1 MLANGKLLVTEFALV
16 YGGPVSTLLGS
27 AIAAYMVVWQ
37 VNVGNKD
44 VRAEITR
51 VEQNL
56 SGEISRVE
64 QNLSRR
70 ISGVEKKVDAV
81 AQVVGGVAVRREL
94 HEVAKNVK
102 QSGRGR

>member
-1 MLANGKLLVTEFALV
+1 
-16 YGGPVSTLLGS
+16 
-27 AIAAYMVVWQ
+27 MVVWQ

-51 VEQNL
+51 VEQNV
-56 SGEISRVE
+56 SKK
-64 QNLSRR
+64 

-81 AQVVGGVAVRREL
+81 AQVAVRVEVRREL

-102 QSGRGR
+102 QSGRGC

>member
-1 MLANGKLLVTEFALV
+1 
-16 YGGPVSTLLGS
+16 
-27 AIAAYMVVWQ
+27 MVVWQ

-44 VRAEITR
+44 VRAEITG

-64 QNLSRR
+64 QNLSKKTSRVEQNLPKK
-70 ISGVEKKVDAV
+70 ISGVEKKVDAA
-81 AQVVGGVAVRREL
+81 AQVAVRVEVRREL

-102 QSGRGR
+102 QSGRGC